1 MVGAKLTLFTIA
13 LISAIFIAFILFVA
27 HAMSNA
33 IEKRAND
40 TVNTQ
45 AEGVGNVIETF
56 NRTQLGNIEKFSKV
70 FASLLPGKFSVD
82 SARSV
87 QTGAVMAQ
95 VMQHDGVDLNLN
107 FSTVDRFSE
116 MTGGNATI
124 FIRHGDDFV
133 RVATSVKKADGARA
147 VGTNLG
153 KTHPAFEKI
162 MQGKSYRG
170 MAVLFGKP
178 HVTEYVPVMDAGA
191 KVIGILYVGVDI
203 SSDIEALK
211 SLIKSLKVGES
222 GYYFVLNAKEGDKFG
237 EYVVHPELEGQ
248 KALAQRDT
256 DGRAFIDE
264 ILRSGKGMMHVVP
277 AGAKGEAE
285 RERILVYRTNK
296 DWNWTIVGVAFADEV
311 TQEVSSLRLTLF
323 VVGGVAL
330 LGFAAALFFIVRK
343 IVSTPLGLATAAAE
357 RLAQGD
363 LTVRLHASTHDE
375 IGQLMEAMNGISAG
389 LATVVTTIRQGTGE
403 VATASGEIASGNQ
416 ELSSRTEQ
424 QAGSLEETASS
435 MEELTVTVRQNADN
449 ARQANQLALS
459 ASAIAQK
466 GGSVVAQVVSTMEAI
481 NASSKKI
488 ADIISVI
495 DGIAFQTNI
504 LALNAAVEAAR
515 AGEQGRGFAVV
526 ATEVRSLA
534 QRSAQAAKEIKA
546 LIDDSAA
553 KVATGSELVTSA
565 GRTMDEVVGSV
576 KKVNDIMG
584 DIVAASDEQSA
595 GIGEVNQAVASMDQ
609 ATQQNA
615 ALVEEAAAAAQ
626 AMQELAAELER
637 SVSIFKLA

>member
-1 MVGAKLTLFTIA
+1 MVGAKLTIFTIA

-27 HAMSNA
+27 HTMSNA
-33 IEKRAND
+33 IEKRANHA
-40 TVNTQ
+40 VNTQ
-45 AEGVGNVIETF
+45 AAGVGHVIETF

-82 SARSV
+82 SARTV
-87 QTGAVMAQ
+87 QTGAAMAP

-107 FSTVDRFSE
+107 FSIVDRFSE

-124 FIRHGDDFV
+124 FIRHNDDFV
-133 RVATSVKKADGARA
+133 RVATSVKKADGERA
-147 VGTNLG
+147 VGTTLG
-153 KTHPAFEKI
+153 KAHPAFEKV
-162 MQGKSYRG
+162 MQGQTFRG

-178 HVTEYVPVMDAGA
+178 HVTEYVPVMDAGG

-203 SSDIEALK
+203 SKDIDALK

-222 GYYFVLNAKEGDKFG
+222 GYFFVLNAKEGDKLG

-248 KALAQRDT
+248 VALAQRAT

-264 ILRSGKGMMHVVP
+264 ILRSGKGTMHVVP

-311 TQEVSSLRLTLF
+311 TQEVSSLRLTLL

-343 IVSTPLGLATAAAE
+343 IVSTPLGLATAAAA

-363 LTVRLHASTHDE
+363 LTVRLHATTQDE
-375 IGQLMEAMNGISAG
+375 IGQLMAAMNGISAG

-459 ASAIAQK
+459 ASAIAQQ
-466 GGSVVAQVVSTMEAI
+466 GGKVVAQVVSTMEAI

-534 QRSAQAAKEIKA
+534 QRSAQAAKEIKS

-553 KVATGSELVTSA
+553 KVAAGSALVTTA

-576 KKVNDIMG
+576 RKVNDIMS

-626 AMQELAAELER
+626 AMQEMAAELER
-637 SVSIFKLA
+637 SVSIFKLG

>member
-1 MVGAKLTLFTIA
+1 MVGAKLTLFTVA

-33 IEKRAND
+33 IEKRANGM
-40 TVNTQ
+40 VNTQ

-56 NRTQLGNIEKFSKV
+56 NRTELGNIGKFSKV
-70 FASLLPGKFSVD
+70 FASQLPGKFAVD
-82 SARSV
+82 STRSV
-87 QTGAVMAQ
+87 QTGALMVP

-107 FSTVDRFSE
+107 FSAVDRFSD

-124 FIRHGDDFV
+124 FLRHGDDFV
-133 RVATSVKKADGARA
+133 RVATSVKKADGERA
-147 VGTNLG
+147 VGTTLG

-162 MQGKSYRG
+162 MQGQTYRG

-178 HVTEYVPVMDAGA
+178 HVTEYVPVLDAGA
-191 KVIGILYVGVDI
+191 RVIGILYVGVDI
-203 SSDIEALK
+203 SHDIDALK
-211 SLIKSLKVGES
+211 SLIKSLKVGQS
-222 GYYFVLNAKEGDKFG
+222 GYFFVLNAKQGDHLG
-237 EYVVHPELEGQ
+237 DYVVHPELEGQ

-256 DGRAFIDE
+256 QGRAFIDN
-264 ILRSGKGMMHVVP
+264 ILRSGKGTMHVVP
-277 AGAKGEAE
+277 AEAGGQAG

-296 DWNWTIVGVAFADEV
+296 DWDWTIVGVAFADEV

-330 LGFAAALFFIVRK
+330 LGFAAALFVIVRK
-343 IVSTPLGLATAAAE
+343 IVSTPLGLATQAAE

-363 LTVRLHASTHDE
+363 LTVRLHAGTHDE

-403 VATASGEIASGNQ
+403 VAAASGEIASGNQ

-459 ASAIAQK
+459 ASAVAQK
-466 GGSVVAQVVSTMEAI
+466 GGKAVAQVVATMEAI
-481 NASSKKI
+481 DASSKKI

-495 DGIAFQTNI
+495 DAIAFQTNI

-534 QRSAQAAKEIKA
+534 QRSAQAAREIKA

-565 GRTMDEVVGSV
+565 GRTMEEVVGSV

-626 AMQELAAELER
+626 AMQEMAAELER
-637 SVSIFKLA
+637 SVSIFKLG